1 MQKHWS
7 TREVR
12 APQRQAYWVD
22 AVCDTYVQL
31 DCEVPKGA
39 ERLSGVI
46 DADVLATLGFSRVT
60 ASAQAVKRTPEKIAH
75 AVDDYF
81 LVSVQSS
88 GHGAITQDG
97 RVAMLAPGDFALY
110 DSTRPYELRF
120 EDAFQQ
126 FVVRFPARALRE
138 KLKSPERITACTV
151 SGQRGAGRLFSNM
164 VRSVAADLAALE
176 PGSMAAVAEGI
187 ESVLVGC
194 LSAVPGAGPLPSSNA
209 LVFHRERIKAFA
221 QRRLTDPALDIHQ
234 IAAHLNLSPSTV
246 HRAFEGEPVSLS
258 RWIWL
263 QRLEGARRDLADPAQ
278 AARSVTEIAFAW
290 GFNDAAHFSRSF
302 RSHYNCAP
310 RDLRVAHGARIKR

>member
-7 TREVR
+7 TNEVR
-12 APQRQAYWVD
+12 APHRQAYWVD

-46 DADVLATLGFSRVT
+46 DADALATLGFSRVT
-60 ASAQAVKRTPEKIAH
+60 ASAQAVRRTPEKIAH

-88 GHGAITQDG
+88 GNGAITQDG
-97 RVAMLAPGDFALY
+97 RVAMLGAGDFALY

-126 FVVRFPARALRE
+126 YVIRFPARALRE
-138 KLKSPERITACTV
+138 KLKSPERLTACTI
-151 SGQRGAGRLFSNM
+151 SGGRGAGRLFVNM
-164 VRSVAADLAALE
+164 IRSVAADLNNLE
-176 PGSMAAVAEGI
+176 PGSTAAVAESI
-187 ESVLVGC
+187 ESILVGC
-194 LSAVPGAGPLPSSNA
+194 LSAMPGAEPLPSSNA
-209 LVFHRERIKAFA
+209 LTFHRERIKAFA
-221 QRRLTDPALDIHQ
+221 QRRLRDPELDVHQ
-234 IAAHLNLSPSTV
+234 IAAHLQLSPSTV
-246 HRAFEGEPVSLS
+246 HRAFEDEPTSLS

-302 RSHYNCAP
+302 RNHYNCAP
-310 RDLRVAHGARIKR
+310 RDLRAVPAKR